1 MSAERLSALDAS
13 FLAVETPTSP
23 MHVGWVAVYDPPED
37 GPSPT
42 FAELFTHLAGRLE
55 HAPRY
60 RQRLAGVPFGVH
72 EPVWVDDPGFDPAE
86 HLLPAD
92 GDDLSAI
99 VDAVLSTPL
108 SRDRP
113 LWEMWIADSLPGGR
127 IGVVGK
133 AHHCMVDGSAVVEL
147 GKLLLD
153 AEPHARDE
161 RGAGWTA
168 AQAPSAAERLA
179 RAIAARTAD
188 GASLALTPVR
198 VAARPRGLPGL
209 ARRGVRTLSQT
220 VLPPAPSSPLNR
232 PGSPRRHHVRLT
244 RSLAELREI
253 RKRFRV
259 SPNDVVLAT
268 CAGALRRFAER
279 RGEMP
284 QRLKV
289 MVPADVR
296 GTGDADSGNRIAFT
310 FIDLPCDEPDPVGR
324 VRAVNRATGQ
334 RARDGAAEDVDAAFQ
349 TLALT
354 PRPLQRALAHAFAH
368 PRLSNL
374 TISTVAAAA
383 PPRYMRGCRLREV
396 HSAIPLT
403 GRHALSIGVVM
414 VAGQVCFAVLA
425 DAETL
430 PDADALGADLDA
442 AFDELLAAERERPD
456 LKESATPRRSAER
469 SR

>member
-1 MSAERLSALDAS
+1 
-13 FLAVETPTSP
+13 
-23 MHVGWVAVYDPPED
+23 
-37 GPSPT
+37 
-42 FAELFTHLAGRLE
+42 
-55 HAPRY
+55 
-60 RQRLAGVPFGVH
+60 
-72 EPVWVDDPGFDPAE
+72 
-86 HLLPAD
+86 
-92 GDDLSAI
+92 
-99 VDAVLSTPL
+99 
-108 SRDRP
+108 
-113 LWEMWIADSLPGGR
+113 
-127 IGVVGK
+127 
-133 AHHCMVDGSAVVEL
+133 
-147 GKLLLD
+147 
-153 AEPHARDE
+153 
-161 RGAGWTA
+161 
-168 AQAPSAAERLA
+168 
-179 RAIAARTAD
+179 
-188 GASLALTPVR
+188 
-198 VAARPRGLPGL
+198 
-209 ARRGVRTLSQT
+209 

-232 PGSPRRHHVRLT
+232 PGSPRRHHVRVT
-244 RSLAELREI
+244 RSLDELREI

-279 RGEMP
+279 QGETP

-296 GTGDADSGNRIAFT
+296 GTEDADSGNRIAFT

-324 VRAVNRATGQ
+324 VRAVNRATAQ

-396 HSAIPLT
+396 HSAVPLT

-430 PDADALGADLDA
+430 PDADALGEDLDA

-456 LKESATPRRSAER
+456 LKESAAPRRSAER